1 LTDIGNNIYFIITVY
16 IPQLFSKK
24 SIAMIF
30 LKDLIKKGSIILYN
44 QKPANEYL
52 QAFDLMMKADYI
64 LALY

>member
-1 LTDIGNNIYFIITVY
+1 
-16 IPQLFSKK
+16 
-24 SIAMIF
+24 MIF